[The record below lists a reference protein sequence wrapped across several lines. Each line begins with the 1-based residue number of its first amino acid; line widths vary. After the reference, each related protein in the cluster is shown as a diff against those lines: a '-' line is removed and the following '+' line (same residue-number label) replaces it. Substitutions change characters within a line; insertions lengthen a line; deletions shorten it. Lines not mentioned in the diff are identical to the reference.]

1 MDLQF
6 FPAHLFFFLS
16 SVSFIRW
23 LTLSNLIESDIWLSV
38 KGTLDIQDTTFF
50 YGECN
55 KHRQF
60 GTGFAVHKN
69 LVLLVREFKSISPR
83 ISVEVI

>member
-1 MDLQF
+1 VVALQE
-6 FPAHLFFFLS
+6 
-16 SVSFIRW
+16 IRW
-23 LTLSNLIESDIWLSV
+23 ND
-38 KGTLDIQDTTFF
+38 KGTLDIQDATIF

-69 LVLLVREFKSISPR
+69 LVPSVREFKSINPR
-83 ISVEVI
+83 ISVLTIEAQYFDI